1 MPRHA
6 SRESAPFYLAS
17 PDKTSLALY
26 PFFLSPCIPFLFPCS
41 VPLSVPLVLFPLFTI
56 YSVSCHILPNCLGLS
71 P

>member
-1 MPRHA
+1 MPQHA

-17 PDKTSLALY
+17 PDKTSLALN

-56 YSVSCHILPNCLGLS
+56 YSVSCHNTILIH
-71 P
+71 